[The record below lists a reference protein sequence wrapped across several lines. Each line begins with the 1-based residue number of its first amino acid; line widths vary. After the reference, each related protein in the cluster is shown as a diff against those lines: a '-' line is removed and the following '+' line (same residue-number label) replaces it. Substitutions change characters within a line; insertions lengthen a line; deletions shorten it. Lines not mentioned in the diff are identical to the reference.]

1 MCSSVLSLSSFL
13 RGRWFGRLVDNIQE
27 VGVMNLLN
35 WLIPDPGR
43 EGKVVEGV
51 GQLLRGA

>member
-1 MCSSVLSLSSFL
+1 LSSFL